1 MDYYQYNFEEFVNKM
16 PRPLAESIAVQI
28 LIQIFEG
35 LKHLI
40 RNNIV
45 HRDLKPDNIL
55 LSYGT
60 IEGNNIKGLRVV
72 LTDFGTH
79 LTKLTLDTT
88 NPVDK
93 ALLKIPKGAEYLR
106 APEAWPPKS
115 KITAVSST
123 STRIKS
129 TVDLFSL
136 ICCSTCRQSSIIANQ
151 IFGR

>member
-1 MDYYQYNFEEFVNKM
+1 VPYVLIVIMDYYQYNFEEFVEKM

-35 LKHLI
+35 LKYLI

-55 LSYGT
+55 LSYET
-60 IEGNNIKGLRVV
+60 IEGNVIKGLRVV

-79 LTKLTLDTT
+79 LTKLTLETT
-88 NPVDK
+88 SAEDR

-115 KITAVSST
+115 KSTAVSII
-123 STRIKS
+123 TRFK
-129 TVDLFSL
+129 
-136 ICCSTCRQSSIIANQ
+136 
-151 IFGR
+151 